1 VKEENNMGHKL
12 KKKKFNYKKIACFLL
27 VLVLAIVW
35 ITPLIWSVLTSFKSE
50 VEVQTTGFS
59 ILPAKWVV
67 DNYIDVLS
75 DTTVTPIIK
84 WFGNS
89 LFVSVT
95 HTILAVI
102 ISSMA
107 AYAYSRLE
115 FKGKNSIFG
124 FLLMTMMF
132 PSVVNLIPLYKIMDT
147 LNWVNTSWALI
158 FPGLGGVVNI
168 FLIRQFMMGIPKEY
182 DESARVDGASTWT
195 IYTKIIVPL
204 CKPILII
211 IGLFSFT
218 GSWNDFLWPTI
229 IMNDTER
236 LTLTAGLRTLQAGYS
251 IKVAHLM
258 AVTVLAILPTLI
270 LYLVAQKYFMEGLS
284 LQSGVKG

>member
-1 VKEENNMGHKL
+1 MGHKL
-12 KKKKFNYKKIACFLL
+12 KKKKFNYRKIACFLL

>member
-1 VKEENNMGHKL
+1 MEHKL
-12 KKKKFNYKKIACFLL
+12 KKKKFNYRKIACFLL

-35 ITPLIWSVLTSFKSE
+35 ITPLIWSILTSFKSE

-59 ILPAKWVV
+59 LLPAKWVV
-67 DNYIDVLS
+67 ENYIDVLS

-95 HTILAVI
+95 HTILAVL

-115 FKGKNSIFG
+115 FKGKNAIFG

-147 LNWVNTSWALI
+147 LNWVNTLWALI

-182 DESARVDGASTWT
+182 DESARVDGASTWK
-195 IYTKIIVPL
+195 IYTRIILPL

-211 IGLFSFT
+211 VGLFSFT

-229 IMNDTER
+229 IMNDTAK
-236 LTLTAGLRTLQAGYS
+236 LTLTAGLRTLQVGFS

-258 AVTVLAILPTLI
+258 AVTVLAILPTLL

>member
-1 VKEENNMGHKL
+1 MEHKL
-12 KKKKFNYKKIACFLL
+12 KKKKFNYRKIACFLL

-35 ITPLIWSVLTSFKSE
+35 ITPLVWSILTSFKSE

-59 ILPAKWVV
+59 LLPAKWVV
-67 DNYIDVLS
+67 ENYIDVLS

-95 HTILAVI
+95 HTILAVL

-115 FKGKNSIFG
+115 FKGKNAIFG

-147 LNWVNTSWALI
+147 LNWVNTLWALI

-182 DESARVDGASTWT
+182 DESARVDGASTWK
-195 IYTKIIVPL
+195 IYTRIILPL

-211 IGLFSFT
+211 VGLFSFT

-229 IMNDTER
+229 IMNDTAK
-236 LTLTAGLRTLQAGYS
+236 LTLTAGLRTLQVGFS

-258 AVTVLAILPTLI
+258 AVTVLAILPTLL

>member
-1 VKEENNMGHKL
+1 MEHKL

-35 ITPLIWSVLTSFKSE
+35 ITPLIWAILTSFKSE

-67 DNYIDVLS
+67 ENYIDVLS

-107 AYAYSRLE
+107 AYAYSRLN
-115 FKGKNSIFG
+115 FKGKNTIFG

-132 PSVVNLIPLYKIMDT
+132 PAVVNLIPLYKIMDT

-182 DESARVDGASTWT
+182 DESARVDGASTWR

-211 IGLFSFT
+211 VGLFSFT

-229 IMNDTER
+229 IMNDTAK
-236 LTLTAGLRTLQAGYS
+236 LTLTAGLRTLQTGYS

>member
-1 VKEENNMGHKL
+1 MEHKL
-12 KKKKFNYKKIACFLL
+12 KRRKIDGKKIACFLL
-27 VLVLAIVW
+27 ILVLAIVW
-35 ITPLIWSVLTSFKSE
+35 ITPLIWTVLTSFKSE
-50 VEVQTTGFS
+50 VEVQTIGFS

-67 DNYIDVLS
+67 ENYIDVLS

-89 LFVSVT
+89 LFVAVT
-95 HTILAVI
+95 HTILAVA
-102 ISSMA
+102 ISSMS
-107 AYAYSRLE
+107 AYAYARLD
-115 FKGKNSIFG
+115 FKGKNTIFA
-124 FLLMTMMF
+124 FLLMTIMF
-132 PSVVNLIPLYKIMDT
+132 PSVVNLIPLYKVMDA

-182 DESARVDGASTWT
+182 DESARVDGAGPWQ
-195 IYTKIIVPL
+195 IYTKIILPL

-211 IGLFSFT
+211 VGLFSFT
-218 GSWNDFLWPTI
+218 GAWNDFLWPTI
-229 IMNDTER
+229 IMNDTAK

-258 AVTVLAILPTLI
+258 AVTVLAMLPTLL